1 MSVPDA
7 APPREEKRHFAPRQ
21 TGNPNFDAGL
31 LQQLQRIL
39 SNIDLINEGAA
50 NDYQPLLQ
58 FIQKGFLSQIVQ
70 GWSYFAQ
77 VNNQNMFGDCT
88 VKLLKTVAVLG
99 SDPAIH
105 DQGSALIRDLLSG
118 HCKVLYRGLSCQRS
132 AVTNPTLKLM
142 RQMVLYNDGEHT
154 ELFLNYFD
162 LSVPCIQRILT
173 PNKIELKD
181 PVAARKSAHAA
192 MRANFIKFWVAL
204 IKHTP
209 PLLRVDLLTDNYKIM
224 SNWVKY
230 MLKLDTYEVLDM
242 TVECLK
248 EQVLKEKSFK
258 KSSKCKII
266 NESVLKKLVELYHSP
281 HKALVQSV
289 NEFFQLYATDPQYG
303 VVFHDDKLWFDEPV
317 YHAHG
322 NNGAVV
328 TVNQKEFRLY
338 NKLVYTMLTFFK
350 PWEDDL
356 QCSTVLKILRN
367 LPELVPP
374 YCHYI
379 ALQGYHEPKMTA
391 YWVGLTLLLGRIINL
406 PIPLML
412 NDLHTDHLP
421 NTSLVLENVM
431 PASISKLSLTK
442 CLQHD
447 VMLVKHFGCQLLVFS
462 LRKFEKVIQLYT
474 EKGWETAIA
483 ILANSY
489 WAMLPD
495 ISVIVTALNDVYAKD
510 RSNKIV
516 PLSLTMA
523 LRYYSSLFPNY
534 FSVSLPSQNIYEDIM
549 LQESFKGV
557 DLVILDNFMRYQEL
571 NSSQIKWWHS
581 DGRKHSLFSSLLRV
595 ASSKNSTNVIT
606 VKVVRLLDRL
616 LQFTIFINMDKLL
629 GSSTLALVN
638 SLSII
643 SKIESLDGQLE
654 KIWKLLDQTVTRC
667 VKFPYRYVDASKD
680 YGYISPFIVVISEQ
694 WKYVE
699 KDTPYDVIAKWM
711 LLFFRSMIILG
722 EPEQGILDLAR
733 KLDGIDQSLTERYL
747 DIDRYEEKVSN
758 LSAKEY
764 LLSSNI
770 DFSFSDYIT
779 LLPVSA
785 IATTTRYPINDLDAA
800 ALLFRIG
807 NILHAD
813 SLPLGKYNTAGV
825 LDKLLSLVGNYALSN
840 KAFLEK
846 FKRRQVF
853 ESIVL
858 STASADNTV
867 ALEKHI
873 YSTSR
878 LAQIYEQLET
888 DISEFQE
895 YAYDLVVSKH
905 YDWSKI
911 QSEDLLFSLCSVLSV
926 VQLKQLLDNKTVTN
940 TAILAFIISRLY
952 DSRHPI
958 SSQQLLMLLNSKDD
972 SIKILVE
979 QLISSNLVDGLDVE
993 AVLSKSVHDPARVSL
1008 VQKVVLYPNA
1018 VNILVN
1024 HLPEVRERQN
1034 VIGLASVITDTDN
1047 EVILEFLSGA
1057 IALSL
1062 ENLNDLVDDELANA
1076 MTLFCNNH
1084 HLLSASDKSSI
1095 LTFGI
1100 SKGELKYTARLC
1112 RFVRMCLPVN
1122 NALVK
1127 EWLAKSVLF
1136 VTKNFAEREH
1146 LSEHFVDFLLQ
1157 FKEVLLINDIWNTVN
1172 KASLNSQLEVILNKK
1187 WVTDST
1193 VLEYAN
1199 ILLLGGSKNT
1209 VESTRLL
1216 QIFINNEQQPLNA
1229 ADSDCYMKYLS
1240 AMVIYNLFNKDVS
1253 KNSTAAIELQIINFY
1268 SGMATPHDRV
1278 LLQILEAIESKL
1290 CLSWV
1295 RNVCSWDFVEST
1307 SYETDLGGPV
1317 KLLQKEKEGY
1327 VITMSKQ
1334 MIEATL
1340 KHYPRLDYNIPE
1352 VNGKSAGVAWPLLKN
1367 FYERHELSTSNPGV
1381 QVYDPF
1387 FILLL
1392 IINNDELL
1400 REQLSES
1407 SDSNYSLDVKKL
1419 LDCKLLQLVVMS
1431 LSDCREIV
1439 FNVATVLL
1447 NQMLLTLEGKPNF
1460 KESNIFRILLT
1471 KILYLFVKE
1480 TNGKKLNRSDV
1491 PPVVYYALSRIAD
1504 LLMQPKAS
1512 LYEKAYRWVL
1522 SSPFIRTTEI
1532 PFLHEIIPSNST
1544 APNDGYYTCLQWIL
1558 ETLEHGVTSERDVWL
1573 LKTTNLIEYLFNL
1586 QSSPYLNPKL
1596 QMLLSGFVFKLQRIE
1611 SGGSTLISRFGGIS
1625 QLELRS
1631 SNIKHRTLELED
1643 SLSANSKN
1651 KKHLKEHMYLRQ
1663 QHLNCQELGLG
1674 YSVIVSAQK
1683 RLLEWTEHDNH
1694 NIQKRLHR

>member
-1 MSVPDA
+1 M
-7 APPREEKRHFAPRQ
+7 
-21 TGNPNFDAGL
+21 
-31 LQQLQRIL
+31 QRIL
-39 SNIDLINEGAA
+39 SSIDLINEGVA

-88 VKLLKTVAVLG
+88 VKLLKTVTVLA
-99 SDPAIH
+99 SDVSVQE
-105 DQGSALIRDLLSG
+105 QGSVLIRDLLSG

-132 AVTNPTLKLM
+132 TVTNPTLKLM
-142 RQMVLYNDGEHT
+142 RQMVVYNEGEHA

-173 PNKIELKD
+173 PNKVEMKD
-181 PVAARKSAHAA
+181 LVAARKSAHTA

-209 PLLRVDLLTDNYKIM
+209 PLLRVDLLTDNYKTM

-230 MLKLDTYEVLDM
+230 MSKLDTYEVLEM

-248 EQVLKEKSFK
+248 EYVLKEKSFK
-258 KSSKCKII
+258 KASKCKII
-266 NESVLKKLVELYHSP
+266 NESVLKTMVELYRSP

-289 NEFFQLYATDPQYG
+289 NELFQLYATDPQFG

-322 NNGAVV
+322 SSGAVV

-356 QCSTVLKILRN
+356 QCGTVLKILRN

-374 YCHYI
+374 YCNYL
-379 ALQGYHEPKMTA
+379 ALQGYHEPKMTS

-406 PIPLML
+406 PMPAML
-412 NDLHTDHLP
+412 DHLHTDRLP
-421 NTSLVLENVM
+421 NTSIVLENVM

-462 LRKFEKVIQLYT
+462 LKKFEKVLQLYT

-510 RSNKIV
+510 RENKIV

-534 FSVSLPSQNIYEDIM
+534 FNVSLPGQNIYEDIM
-549 LQESFKGV
+549 MQESFKGV

-581 DGRKHSLFSSLLRV
+581 DGRKHSLFSSLIRV

-606 VKVVRLLDRL
+606 VKVIRLLDRL

-629 GSSTLALVN
+629 GSSILALVN

-643 SKIESLDGQLE
+643 SKIEGVDDELE
-654 KIWKLLDQTVTRC
+654 KIWKLLDETVTRC
-667 VKFPYRYVDASKD
+667 VKFPYKYVDMSSN
-680 YGYISPFIVVISEQ
+680 YGHVSPFVVVISEQ
-694 WKYVE
+694 WKYVD
-699 KDTPYDVIAKWM
+699 KKTPYDAIAKWM
-711 LLFFRSMIILG
+711 MLFFRNMIILG
-722 EPEQGILDLAR
+722 EPQQGILDLAM
-733 KLDGIDQSLTERYL
+733 KLDGIEQSLIKRYL
-747 DIDRYEEKVSN
+747 ATDRYEESVSN
-758 LSAKEY
+758 LSAAEY
-764 LLSSNI
+764 LLSSNT
-770 DFSFSDYIT
+770 DFSFADYIST
-779 LLPVSA
+779 LPVTA
-785 IATTTRYPINDLDAA
+785 IVTTTRYPVNDLDAA
-800 ALLFRIG
+800 SLLFRAG
-807 NILHAD
+807 TILRAD

-825 LDKLLSLVGNYALSN
+825 FDKLLSLVGNYALSN
-840 KAFLEK
+840 KSFLDK
-846 FKRRQVF
+846 FKRQRVF
-853 ESIVL
+853 KDLVVPKHFIE
-858 STASADNTV
+858 NTV
-867 ALEKHI
+867 AFEK
-873 YSTSR
+873 YLYLTSR

-895 YAYDLVVSKH
+895 YAYDLIANKH
-905 YDWSKI
+905 HEYTKL
-911 QSEDLLFSLCSVLSV
+911 QSGDLILSLCGVLSV
-926 VQLKQLLDNKTVTN
+926 VQLKELLDTETVTD
-940 TAILAFIISRLY
+940 TATLAFIISKLFE
-952 DSRHPI
+952 SRQAI
-958 SSQQLLMLLNSKDD
+958 SGQQLLMLLKLKDN
-972 SIKILVE
+972 KITNLLE
-979 QLISSNLVDGLDVE
+979 HFISSKLIDDIDVE
-993 AVLSKSVHDPARVSL
+993 ATLSETVHEPASVSL
-1008 VQKVVLYPNA
+1008 VQKVLLYPNA
-1018 VNILVN
+1018 VNILVK
-1024 HLPEVRERQN
+1024 HLPGVQERQN
-1034 VIGLASVITDTDN
+1034 IIGLASVITDFDN
-1047 EVILEFLSGA
+1047 ELILKFLSV
-1057 IALSL
+1057 ALTL
-1062 ENLNDLVDDELANA
+1062 AFENLNVLAGDELANA
-1076 MTLFCNNH
+1076 MRLFCNNH
-1084 HLLSASDKSSI
+1084 HLLSSSDRNSI

-1100 SKGELKYTARLC
+1100 SKAELKYTAEIC
-1112 RFVRMCLPVN
+1112 RFVRMCLPVD

-1136 VTKNFAEREH
+1136 ITKNFAEREH
-1146 LSEHFVDFLLQ
+1146 LSEHFVEFLLQ
-1157 FKEVLLINDIWNTVN
+1157 FKEILLISDIWNIVN

-1187 WVTDST
+1187 WVTDT
-1193 VLEYAN
+1193 RVLEYAN
-1199 ILLLGGSKNT
+1199 LLLLGGSKHT

-1216 QIFINNEQQPLNA
+1216 QIFINNEGQALNG
-1229 ADSDCYMKYLS
+1229 ADFDCYRKYLS
-1240 AMVIYNLFNKDVS
+1240 AMIIYNLFNKDIS

-1268 SGMATPHDRV
+1268 SGMATPQDRI
-1278 LLQILEAIESKL
+1278 LLHILEVIESKL

-1327 VITMSKQ
+1327 VITLSKQ

-1340 KHYPRLDYNIPE
+1340 KHYPRLDYMIPE
-1352 VNGKSAGVAWPLLKN
+1352 FNGKSTGTAWQLLQN
-1367 FYERHELSTSNPGV
+1367 FYDSYKLSSPNPEV
-1381 QVYDPF
+1381 SVYDPF

-1392 IINNDELL
+1392 ITNNDELL
-1400 REQLSES
+1400 REQVLDDSA
-1407 SDSNYSLDVKKL
+1407 SNYTLDVKKL
-1419 LDCKLLQLVVMS
+1419 LDCKLLQLAVMS
-1431 LSDCREIV
+1431 LSDCREVV
-1439 FNVATVLL
+1439 FNIATVML
-1447 NQMLLTLEGKPNF
+1447 NQMLLTLENKPTF
-1460 KESNIFRILLT
+1460 KESNIFKILLT

-1480 TNGKKLNRSDV
+1480 TNGRKLSRSDV
-1491 PPVVYYALSRIAD
+1491 PPVVYYALARIAD
-1504 LLMQPKAS
+1504 LLMQPKAP

-1522 SSPFIRTTEI
+1522 SSPFIRTREI
-1532 PFLHEIIPSNST
+1532 PFLHEIIPNNST
-1544 APNDGYYTCLQWIL
+1544 SPNDGYYTCLQWIL
-1558 ETLEHGVTSERDVWL
+1558 ETLQHGINSERDVWL
-1573 LKTTNLIEYLFNL
+1573 LKTTNLIEYIFNL
-1586 QSSPYLNPKL
+1586 QNSPYLNPKL
-1596 QMLLSGFVFKLQRIE
+1596 QMLLSGFVFKLQRVE

-1625 QLELRS
+1625 QLEVRS
-1631 SNIKHRTLELED
+1631 SDIHHRTLELEG
-1643 SLSANSKN
+1643 SLSVNAKN

-1663 QHLNCQELGLG
+1663 QNLNCQELGFG
-1674 YSVIVSAQK
+1674 YSVIVNAQK
-1683 RLLEWTEHDNH
+1683 RLLEWTEHDHH
-1694 NIQKRLHR
+1694 NIQKRLRK